1 MPDSLFSL
9 LNKLECEHALS
20 CDEWERLISDHTP
33 DLAED
38 MKSRACALRD
48 ERYGKRVFKRGLIE
62 FTNYCKNDCF
72 YCGIRRSNKC
82 VNRYRLSG
90 EEILQCCEQG
100 YDLGFRTFVL
110 QGGEDPF

>member
-1 MPDSLFSL
+1 MPDSLCTL
-9 LNKLECEHALS
+9 LDKLECEHALS

-62 FTNYCKNDCF
+62 FTNYCKKTIVF
-72 YCGIRRSNKC
+72 IAVS
-82 VNRYRLSG
+82 
-90 EEILQCCEQG
+90 EEA
-100 YDLGFRTFVL
+100 TSA
-110 QGGEDPF
+110 